1 MPVPLLDV
9 NAQNH
14 PLSGE
19 LEAAFKRILANG
31 QFIMGPD
38 VAAFEEECIPFTG
51 VPDNL
56 GVSSGTDAILLALMA
71 LGIGPGDEVL
81 VPAFTFFATAGC
93 VTRVGATPVFC
104 DVCPICFNLDPVHG
118 ASLITAK
125 TKAIIPVHLFGQMAD
140 MDAIMA
146 LAAQHNLFVIE
157 DAAQA
162 FGATYKSKP
171 AGSIG
176 HFGCYSFFPSKN
188 LGALGDAGLLSTNDP
203 ALAEKARILRVHGM
217 EPKYHHQAVGGNF
230 RLDTLQA
237 AFLRVK
243 LAHYPAYT
251 AARQANAARY
261 AATLYP
267 IPGVLTAD
275 PRDCKCLPQQ
285 EARHAAATAH
295 LKSQIPSPISP
306 SVHQPTTSN
315 QQPKPP
321 LSQPSTL
328 NSQPF
333 PSPSLILP
341 AAYPHNSH
349 IWNQYTLRVP
359 GAGRRDALKAHLQ
372 SFGIGCEIY
381 YPLTLDQQPC
391 YQSLPSR
398 SELLIAHRLAQEVL
412 SLPAYPE
419 MTAGQQEEGLS
430 SIKNWLGSVL

>member
-1 MPVPLLDV
+1 VSVPLLDV

-14 PLSGE
+14 PLSCE
-19 LEAAFKRILANG
+19 LEAAFQRVLRSG

-38 VAAFEEECIPFTG
+38 ISAFEQECAPFTG
-51 VPDNL
+51 STSNL

-71 LGIGPGDEVL
+71 LDIGPGDEVL

-104 DVCPICFNLDPVHG
+104 DVCPICFNIDPVH
-118 ASLITAK
+118 AATLITGK

-146 LAAQHNLFVIE
+146 LAAQHHLFVIE

-162 FGATYKSKP
+162 FGATYKEKP

-203 ALAEKARILRVHGM
+203 ALAEKARMLRVHGM
-217 EPKYHHQAVGGNF
+217 EPKYYHQAVGGNF

-243 LAHYPAYT
+243 LLHYPAYT
-251 AARQANAARY
+251 AARQANAASY
-261 AATLYP
+261 TAALSQL
-267 IPGVLTAD
+267 PGVQAAD
-275 PRDCKCLPQQ
+275 PRDCKCLPNQ
-285 EARHAAATAH
+285 EARHAGLPEAA
-295 LKSQIPSPISP
+295 
-306 SVHQPTTSN
+306 
-315 QQPKPP
+315 
-321 LSQPSTL
+321 
-328 NSQPF
+328 
-333 PSPSLILP
+333 SLILP
-341 AAYPHNSH
+341 VAYPHNGH

-359 GAGRRDALKAHLQ
+359 GPGRRDALRAYLQ
-372 SFGIGCEIY
+372 GVGIGCEIY

-391 YQSLPSR
+391 YQSLPLR
-398 SELLIAHRLAQEVL
+398 ADLPVAHRLAAEVL
-412 SLPAYPE
+412 SLPVYPE
-419 MTAGQQEEGLS
+419 LKPEQQQEILAALQS
-430 SIKNWLGSVL
+430 MP

>member
-14 PLSGE
+14 PLASE
-19 LEAAFKRILANG
+19 LEAAFHRVLASG

-38 VAAFEEECIPFTG
+38 VAAFEQECATHTG
-51 VPDNL
+51 VPHNL

-71 LGIGPGDEVL
+71 LEVGPGDEVL

-104 DVCPICFNLDPVHG
+104 DVCPICFNLDPVH
-118 ASLITAK
+118 AATLITAK

-146 LAAQHNLFVIE
+146 LASQHNLFVIE

-162 FGATYKSKP
+162 FGATYKGKP

-188 LGALGDAGLLSTNDP
+188 LGALGDAGLLSTYDP
-203 ALAEKARILRVHGM
+203 ALAERARILRVHGM
-217 EPKYHHQAVGGNF
+217 EPKYYHQAVGGNF

-243 LAHYPAYT
+243 LQHYPAYT
-251 AARQANAARY
+251 AARLANAARY
-261 AATLYP
+261 TTALGQVS
-267 IPGVLTAD
+267 GVLTAD
-275 PRDCKCLPQQ
+275 SRDCKCLPNQ
-285 EARHAAATAH
+285 EARLAA
-295 LKSQIPSPISP
+295 IPDSGSI
-306 SVHQPTTSN
+306 
-315 QQPKPP
+315 
-321 LSQPSTL
+321 
-328 NSQPF
+328 
-333 PSPSLILP
+333 ILP
-341 AAYPHNSH
+341 VAYPHNGH

-372 SFGIGCEIY
+372 TSGIGCEIY

-391 YQSLPSR
+391 YQTLPARSALPVAHLLAKEVISLPVYPEISK
-398 SELLIAHRLAQEVL
+398 EQAQEC
-412 SLPAYPE
+412 
-419 MTAGQQEEGLS
+419 LS
-430 SIKNWLGSVL
+430 SVTAYLEQP